1 LTEEISASGHEVYYP
16 EMPVPAYLRDALMER
31 SKINLSLQKTRSH
44 NTISVTRICHSII
57 NKVPVLLEY
66 SGPSNAYSDFC
77 IIAEVGGVIEK
88 AHECITQTD
97 LVQIADENYH
107 KLKSELPMN
116 EMMAEVL
123 DTTCRE
129 LIIR

>member
-1 LTEEISASGHEVYYP
+1 
-16 EMPVPAYLRDALMER
+16 
-31 SKINLSLQKTRSH
+31 
-44 NTISVTRICHSII
+44 
-57 NKVPVLLEY
+57 
-66 SGPSNAYSDFC
+66 
-77 IIAEVGGVIEK
+77 
-88 AHECITQTD
+88 
-97 LVQIADENYH
+97 VQIADENYH